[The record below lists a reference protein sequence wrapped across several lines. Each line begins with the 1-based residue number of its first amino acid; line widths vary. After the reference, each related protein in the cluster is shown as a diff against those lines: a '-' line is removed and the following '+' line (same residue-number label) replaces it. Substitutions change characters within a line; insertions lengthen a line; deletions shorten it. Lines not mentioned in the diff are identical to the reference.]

1 MGRAQGLSSPRVS
14 TGPSVPEQTSRRRRR
29 REHPARYLIAVVL
42 ALLVHGAFVGLLA
55 LMAYIQLNLPPEPKP
70 PKPASAVVMRPL
82 SAQEWAKNRGPQ
94 APNAKAPPPLE
105 QKKPEKKK
113 PEEKPK
119 GQVVDVAPGN
129 QQEAPD
135 AKYLAE
141 HDNKVEK
148 ETRAKDQT
156 PFYRN
161 AMPRTTAPQPR
172 EGSGA
177 SDETAPHVA
186 GNNGMGADERPMKEG
201 GKKSAFELP
210 DAKKRQE
217 IALKQDPTSPGPGM
231 EVNNSDESDEVAGNS
246 KRLRIQQGFE
256 DSEEGS
262 QGRLGS
268 PGMARLMPSQ
278 AVMDQIIGGAPN
290 DHLKDADEGEGTYLN
305 TREWKYASFFNR
317 VKQSVGTQW
326 DPNAALMMRDPTGQ
340 TYSGRDR
347 YTLVNVTLDENGRVA
362 SITVEKSCGL
372 DFLDLAAVESFK
384 KAQPFPNPPPG
395 LLEDDSKVRFKFGFF
410 MEMGGGPRMRLF
422 RQPN

>member
-1 MGRAQGLSSPRVS
+1 
-14 TGPSVPEQTSRRRRR
+14 
-29 REHPARYLIAVVL
+29 L
-42 ALLVHGAFVGLLA
+42 ALLAHGVFVGLLA

-70 PKPASAVVMRPL
+70 PKPASAVALRPL
-82 SAQEWAKNRGPQ
+82 NAQEWAKNRGQQTPNTPVPPTSQ
-94 APNAKAPPPLE
+94 APEKKNE
-105 QKKPEKKK
+105 KKPEKR
-113 PEEKPK
+113 PE

-129 QQEAPD
+129 KQEAPD

-148 ETRAKDQT
+148 ETRAKEQT

-161 AMPRTTAPQPR
+161 AMPRTTAREAR
-172 EGSGA
+172 EGSG
-177 SDETAPHVA
+177 SSEEQAPRMA
-186 GNNGMGADERPMKEG
+186 GNNGTGVDDRPMKEG
-201 GKKSAFELP
+201 GRKPAFELP
-210 DAKKRQE
+210 DARKKQE
-217 IALKQDPTSPGPGM
+217 IALKQDPNAPGPGM
-231 EVNNSDESDEVAGNS
+231 EVHNRDESDEVAGNAR
-246 KRLRIQQGFE
+246 RLRIQEG
-256 DSEEGS
+256 SGGGEEGS
-262 QGRLGS
+262 SGRLGG
-268 PGMARLMPSQ
+268 PGMAKLMPSQ
-278 AVMDQIIGGAPN
+278 AVMEQILGAAPN
-290 DHLKDADEGEGTYLN
+290 DHLEDAEEGEGTYLN

-326 DPNAALMMRDPTGQ
+326 DPNSALMRRDPTGQ

-362 SITVEKSCGL
+362 NITIEKSCGL